1 MDLLSLWR
9 LLQVVLGIGLVIFV
23 HEAGHYIAARL
34 CGVRVHV
41 FSLGFG
47 PKLFGWKRGD
57 TDYQVAAVPLGGY
70 VRMAGEETHY
80 SGEPAAPDE
89 LGSKTVGQRFFIY
102 SAGVLMN
109 VAFGLVVFPILFLVG
124 VPSVEPRIG
133 QVEPG
138 SPAWVA
144 GLQPGDRLLEVNGES
159 IYDLTQVLPE
169 VAYGGPEVAQLL
181 VERPGEQ
188 EPRVL
193 EVVPEFDEAYGIYSV
208 GNLVPAFAEGLP
220 LSVREGG
227 AAESAGVREGDRL
240 LAVVGSASALSPSR
254 QLSAAVAAEQPFA
267 IRVERGAEEL
277 TFDLQPLPGPETP
290 PRVGFVSPFR
300 LVAGVRDGETTGA
313 LGLAEGDRLLAVNGA
328 PIESPGDLVA
338 ALLAAE
344 GASRWS
350 VLRGEERLELV
361 SPALTDEQAVALV
374 DDIALTYDRESTAV
388 HVLEDSPAWRA
399 GLRSG
404 DVIEEVDEAEVV
416 VYEDLVQAS
425 RRAAA
430 EARPMRMQVE
440 RVAESGEVEFLQV
453 EVSPEP
459 IPTVDF
465 GLALPLATYDYSIS
479 NPVEAVRVGAVASYK
494 MIVDVARHLRGM
506 LRREVGKQN
515 VGSIIKIGIVAHQ
528 TAEIGWVK
536 FFWFLCLLSM
546 NLAFLN
552 VLPIPILDGGHLF
565 FLIIEKLKGSP
576 VSETLFSY
584 SQLVGLVLIVSIFV
598 FVLYNDLTQHV
609 F

>member
-1 MDLLSLWR
+1 MDLVSLWR

-23 HEAGHYIAARL
+23 HEAGHYMAARL

-47 PKLFGWKRGD
+47 PRLFGWRRGG
-57 TDYQVAAVPLGGY
+57 TDYQVAVVPLGGY

-80 SGEPAAPDE
+80 SDQPSAPDE
-89 LGSKTVGQRFFIY
+89 LGSKSVGQRFFIY
-102 SAGVLMN
+102 SAGVIMN
-109 VAFGLVVFPILFLVG
+109 VVFGLVVFPVLFLVG
-124 VPSVEPRIG
+124 VPSVEPVLG

-144 GLQPGDRLLEVNGES
+144 GLQPGDRLLEVNEEP
-159 IYDLTQVLPE
+159 IHDLTQVLPE
-169 VAYGGPEVAQLL
+169 VAYGGREPARVLVQRPGVEAPFL
-181 VERPGEQ
+181 VEVP
-188 EPRVL
+188 
-193 EVVPEFDEAYGIYSV
+193 PEFDEGFEIYSI
-208 GNLVPAFAEGLP
+208 GNLAPAFAEGLP
-220 LSVREGG
+220 LTVREGG
-227 AAESAGVREGDRL
+227 AAQAAGVRDGDRL
-240 LAVVGSASALSPSR
+240 LGVVGASEALDPAR
-254 QLSAAVAAEQPFA
+254 QLSRAVAAEEPFA
-267 IRVERGAEEL
+267 VRVGRDAEEL
-277 TFDLQPLPGPETP
+277 ILELEPAPGPETP

-300 LVAGVRDGETTGA
+300 LVKGVRGGA
-313 LGLAEGDRLLAVNGA
+313 VTASLGVRAGDRLLEVDGH
-328 PIESPGDLVA
+328 PIQDPGDLVG
-338 ALLAAE
+338 ALLATREAT
-344 GASRWS
+344 AWT
-350 VLRGEERLELV
+350 VLRDGARVELV
-361 SPALTDEQAVALV
+361 GPGLSEAEAVALA
-374 DDIALTYDRESTAV
+374 DDLALTYDRDSTAV
-388 HVLEDSPAWRA
+388 HVLVGSPAWRA

-404 DVIEEVDEAEVV
+404 DLVEEVDDAEVA
-416 VYEDLVQAS
+416 VYDDLVEAS

-430 EARPMRMQVE
+430 EGRPMRMEVVRE
-440 RVAESGEVEFLQV
+440 DAEGGREFL
-453 EVSPEP
+453 EVVVTPEP

-465 GLALPLATYDYSIS
+465 GLALPLATYDYRIS

-565 FLIIEKLKGSP
+565 FLLVEKLKGSP

>member
-23 HEAGHYIAARL
+23 HEAGHFLAARL

-47 PKLFGWKRGD
+47 PRLFGWRRGS
-57 TDYQVAAVPLGGY
+57 TTYQVAAVPLGGY

-80 SGEPAAPDE
+80 TDQPAAPDE
-89 LGSKTVGQRFFIY
+89 LGAKSVGQRFFIY
-102 SAGVLMN
+102 SAGVIMN
-109 VAFGLVVFPILFLVG
+109 VVFGLVVFPILFLVG
-124 VPSVEPRIG
+124 VPSVLPVVG

-138 SPAWVA
+138 SPAWRA
-144 GLQPGDRLLEVNGES
+144 GLEPGTRVLSVNGEE
-159 IYDLTQVLPE
+159 IHDLAEVLPE
-169 VAYGGPEVAQLL
+169 VAYGGRDTV
-181 VERPGEQ
+181 
-188 EPRVL
+188 VL
-193 EVVPEFDEAYGIYSV
+193 EVLAPGEDTASTLEVQPEFDEVFGIYSI
-208 GNLVPAFAEGLP
+208 GNLTPSFAEDFP
-220 LSVREGG
+220 LEVREGG
-227 AAESAGVREGDRL
+227 AAARAGLATGDL
-240 LAVVGSASALSPSR
+240 LLGVVGESGLLEPPA
-254 QLSAAVAAEQPFA
+254 QLSRAVSSEQPFEV
-267 IRVERGAEEL
+267 RVRRTEEEL
-277 TFDLQPLPGPETP
+277 TLRIEPDAGPETP

-300 LVAGVRDGETTGA
+300 YLEAVRPGPLA
-313 LGLAEGDRLLAVNGA
+313 LATGLAAGDRLLEVASR
-328 PIESPGDLVA
+328 PIVDPPDLLD
-338 ALLAAE
+338 ALL
-344 GASRWS
+344 GTDGPVRWRL
-350 VLRGEERLELV
+350 LRDGEELTLE
-361 SPALTDEQAVALV
+361 SPALTGPEALTLAA
-374 DDIALTYDRESTAV
+374 DLALTYDQGSTAV
-388 HVLEDSPAWRA
+388 HVLPDSPAWRA

-404 DVIEEVDEAEVV
+404 DVVEEVDEVEVR
-416 VYEDLVQAS
+416 VYDDLVQAS
-425 RRAAA
+425 RRAGAA
-430 EARPMRMQVE
+430 GSAMRM
-440 RVAESGEVEFLQV
+440 EVRRTGSDGAPTYVQV
-453 EVSPEP
+453 EVRPEP

-465 GLALPLATYDYSIS
+465 GLALPLATYDYRIS

-494 MIVDVARHLRGM
+494 MLVDVARHLRGM

-528 TAEIGWVK
+528 TAEVGWVK

-565 FLIIEKLKGSP
+565 FLIVEKLKGSP